1 MVSCLLV
8 IIILPLIILPYF
20 SCNRFNHVYG
30 AKTKICPLRLEWGYG
45 SDKNTMV
52 ETKHMDSQRVTAA
65 LLSVLALFAVCT
77 VLKLAQSVVLPLIIA
92 WLLSYI
98 LGPVVTTMTRRRIPT
113 GVAVAM
119 VLLLLFGICYLGGMF
134 LNSRVL
140 VFWKA
145 YPLYEERIMAL
156 LQSGTSNW
164 KLPFDPLEGIQWGP
178 KFAQYM
184 ASTADWVVS
193 FTLKLIL
200 VSVYLVFLLL
210 GKPYFGYKL
219 QKAFKTDRA
228 EQLSSILGSIST
240 QTGRYLF
247 LQLLISLAT
256 GVCVWG
262 ALAMMKVDFAITWGA
277 FAFFLNFIPTVGSL
291 IASIPPIL
299 VALVQFDSIWPAV
312 ITALMLLTI
321 QMVIGN
327 GIAPKVMGDRLNL
340 SPVVVLI
347 SLVFWG
353 WLWGIVGALL
363 SIPIASAIK
372 IVCENVVALQPISTL
387 MGSGKSLR
395 KEALDCA
402 RAATPT
408 AG

>member
-1 MVSCLLV
+1 
-8 IIILPLIILPYF
+8 
-20 SCNRFNHVYG
+20 
-30 AKTKICPLRLEWGYG
+30 
-45 SDKNTMV
+45 MV
-52 ETKHMDSQRVTAA
+52 ETTQMDKQKVTVA
-65 LLSVLALFAVCT
+65 LLSVLALVAVCA
-77 VLKLAQSVVLPLIIA
+77 VLKMAQSVVLPLIIA

-98 LGPVVTTMTRRRIPT
+98 LGPVVTSMTRRRIPT
-113 GVAVAM
+113 GVAVGA

-134 LNSRVL
+134 LYGRVV
-140 VFWKA
+140 VFWNA
-145 YPLYEERIMAL
+145 YPQYQERIMAL
-156 LQSGTSNW
+156 LETSTSTWN
-164 KLPFDPLEGIQWGP
+164 LPFDPLEGINWGP
-178 KFAQYM
+178 KLGAYM
-184 ASTADWVVS
+184 AVTADSILS
-193 FTLKLIL
+193 FTLKLIM
-200 VSVYLVFLLL
+200 VMIYLVFLLL

-219 QKAFKTDRA
+219 QKAFKAERA
-228 EQLSSILGSIST
+228 EKLASILGSISN

-256 GVCVWG
+256 GICVWG
-262 ALAMMKVDFAITWGA
+262 ALTMMKVDFAITWGA

-312 ITALMLLTI
+312 ITAMLLLTI

-327 GIAPKVMGDRLNL
+327 GIAPKIMGDQLNL

-372 IVCENVVALQPISTL
+372 IVCENVESLKPISTL
-387 MGSGKSLR
+387 MGSGKR
-395 KEALDCA
+395 FRREALA
-402 RAATPT
+402 NQREAA
-408 AG
+408 A